1 MYRHV
6 RAIVAPLLLLLL
18 LCLLGLLR
26 CPPLPIPVE
35 QVYCVSSRAG
45 GRDGAAAALG
55 WPGHAIGSVGR
66 ERRAKRWSVGAGSSC

>member
-6 RAIVAPLLLLLL
+6 RAIVAPLLLLLLLLL

-45 GRDGAAAALG
+45 GRAT
-55 WPGHAIGSVGR
+55 
-66 ERRAKRWSVGAGSSC
+66 